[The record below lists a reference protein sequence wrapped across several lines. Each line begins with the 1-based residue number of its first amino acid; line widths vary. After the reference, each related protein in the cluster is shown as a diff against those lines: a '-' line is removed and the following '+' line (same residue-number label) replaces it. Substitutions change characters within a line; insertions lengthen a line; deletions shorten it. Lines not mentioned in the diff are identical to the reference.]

1 MRTWAP
7 AAASLP
13 AALQVRNK
21 SRRSPQ
27 QDTGAP
33 QQPGQPFAAALP
45 LQPSPPLRL
54 EGPLC
59 RQGWLL
65 GLFAPSS
72 SGANSVMTL
81 RASGFVVLSSSAAD
95 GRVPGLVLLLFFCSR
110 ALKSSFL
117 LEDFPLLPAAAARDS
132 PVGEPEVFTG
142 EWEVG
147 RLLKVSPGSFRPRT
161 FLLDLGTKGTQ
172 VGAVWGWGEVPER
185 GAWWCPA
192 CSAGAR

>member
-1 MRTWAP
+1 MRAWAP
-7 AAASLP
+7 VTASLP
-13 AALQVRNK
+13 AALQTRKK
-21 SRRSPQ
+21 SRRTPQ
-27 QDTGAP
+27 QDAGAP

-45 LQPSPPLRL
+45 LQPSPPLWL

-59 RQGWLL
+59 GQGWLL
-65 GLFAPSS
+65 GLFALSS

-95 GRVPGLVLLLFFCSR
+95 GRVPGLVLLLFFWSR

-117 LEDFPLLPAAAARDS
+117 LEDFPLLPAAAGDS

-147 RLLKVSPGSFRPRT
+147 RLLKVSPGSFRPKT
-161 FLLDLGTKGTQ
+161 FLFDLGTKGTR
-172 VGAVWGWGEVPER
+172 VGAVWGWSEVPE
-185 GAWWCPA
+185 
-192 CSAGAR
+192 

>member
-1 MRTWAP
+1 MRAWAP
-7 AAASLP
+7 ATASLP
-13 AALQVRNK
+13 AALQIRKK
-21 SRRSPQ
+21 SRTPQ

-33 QQPGQPFAAALP
+33 WQPGQPFAAALP

-54 EGPLC
+54 EGLLC
-59 RQGWLL
+59 GQGWLL
-65 GLFAPSS
+65 GLFALSS

-95 GRVPGLVLLLFFCSR
+95 GRVPGLVLLLFFWSR

-117 LEDFPLLPAAAARDS
+117 LEDFPLLPAAARDS

-147 RLLKVSPGSFRPRT
+147 RLLKVSPGSFRPKT
-161 FLLDLGTKGTQ
+161 FLFDLGTKGTW
-172 VGAVWGWGEVPER
+172 VGAVWGWGEVPE
-185 GAWWCPA
+185 
-192 CSAGAR
+192 